1 MFGLSFVILIFFSLV
16 VYRPLKKIINGARY
30 ASGNL
35 THKIDVKSHDEMGY
49 LASTLNYMS
58 GELNKTGEYQ
68 RKFVANVSRLP
79 LTADLDQRLCGGNP
93 RRNDSAG
100 NAGKISENRSV

>member
-1 MFGLSFVILIFFSLV
+1 MILIFFSLV
-16 VYRPLKKIINGARY
+16 VYRPLKKIINGAKEY

-58 GELNKTGEYQ
+58 GELHKPG
-68 RKFVANVSRLP
+68 VAQPDCRNVR
-79 LTADLDQRLCGGNP
+79 
-93 RRNDSAG
+93 